1 MPKRCDICGGKSNPT
16 EYEGRPLYK
25 PNKAPAYT
33 SVRRI
38 VLCEG
43 CGAILADDDYYATD
57 ADVSAQVRLEYLFK
71 TMAIENEV
79 DVVAAIAVGLPKHKL
94 LELKKRLE

>member
-1 MPKRCDICGGKSNPT
+1 
-16 EYEGRPLYK
+16 
-25 PNKAPAYT
+25 
-33 SVRRI
+33 
-38 VLCEG
+38 
-43 CGAILADDDYYATD
+43 
-57 ADVSAQVRLEYLFK
+57 LEYLFK